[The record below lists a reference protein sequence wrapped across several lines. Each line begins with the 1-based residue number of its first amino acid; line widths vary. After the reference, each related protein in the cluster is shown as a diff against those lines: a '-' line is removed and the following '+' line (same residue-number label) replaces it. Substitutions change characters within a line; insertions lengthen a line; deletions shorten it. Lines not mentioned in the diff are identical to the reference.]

1 MGKCDAII
9 KKMVFNPNSDQGHTY
24 DLVRSL
30 FDILREVQI
39 NSQNKLESKDLKIA
53 EVKEN
58 KSDNEAKIVK
68 NLEIIIDVFKK
79 SSEKIGKI
87 GEREW
92 REVLEQQTYVLEELI
107 QIQESLPKGAKQ
119 VKNAQQNFSHALSD
133 FQFCLN
139 KAVENLVC

>member
-1 MGKCDAII
+1 
-9 KKMVFNPNSDQGHTY
+9 MVFNNGMNEGHTY

-30 FDILREVQI
+30 FDILREVQV
-39 NSQNKLESKDLKIA
+39 NSQNKLESKDAKIV
-53 EVKEN
+53 EVQEN

-68 NLEIIIDVFKK
+68 NLEIVIEVFKK
-79 SSEKIGKI
+79 SSEKIGKV

-107 QIQESLPKGAKQ
+107 SIQESLPKGTKQ

-133 FQFCLN
+133 FTFCLN
-139 KAVENLVC
+139 KAVENLVCQDSDF